1 MHRSVVSQLIL
12 SFIYV
17 AISIFAPSQ
26 AFADINELRDPSCIK
41 NWGIYHNSSTSGS
54 RSDIQALEAWRMQE
68 GSRDIVVAVIDTGID
83 PNHQALSKNLWK
95 DPRDKN
101 GKFGK
106 NFVDP
111 ECNPID
117 EHGHGTHVAGII
129 GAELDRNLGT
139 SGVAHRVSL
148 MPIKY
153 YSESNSGSVNLA
165 NTIQAIHYAIDHGA
179 KIINYSGGGPEFS
192 EQEYLA
198 IKKAESKGILFIAAA
213 GNEKQNIDRS
223 EYFYFPASY
232 SNPAAFRNRTY
243 TPLKN
248 IVVVAATNK
257 KNDLI
262 SASNWGKTSVDVA
275 APGED
280 ILSTLPNGK
289 SGVLTGTSQA
299 TAFVT
304 GIAALILSENSSL
317 TPSLV
322 KKILIESSDPFSKLA
337 DKVRSNG
344 RVNVYKAV
352 LAAHQLRQTQPLKK
366 TAPHTSTRLA
376 SLPDQKTEL

>member
-1 MHRSVVSQLIL
+1 MHRSVTLKLIL
-12 SFIYV
+12 SFLTFGHSFCATTI
-17 AISIFAPSQ
+17 AL
-26 AFADINELRDPSCIK
+26 ADINELRDPSCIK
-41 NWGIYHNSSTSGS
+41 NWGIYHSTSQSGA
-54 RSDIQALEAWRMQE
+54 RSDIQALEAWRLQE

-95 DPRDKN
+95 DPSDKK

-129 GAELDRNLGT
+129 GAELDRELGT

-153 YSESNSGSVNLA
+153 YSESNSGTVNLS

-213 GNEKQNIDRS
+213 GNEKQNIDQS
-223 EYFYFPASY
+223 NNFYFPASY
-232 SNPAAFRNRTY
+232 SNPAAFRNLPHS
-243 TPLKN
+243 PLKN

-262 SASNWGKTSVDVA
+262 PASNWGKTSVDVA

-280 ILSTLPNGK
+280 ILSTLPNGR

-304 GIAALILSENSSL
+304 GIAALILAENSRL

-322 KKILIESSDPFSKLA
+322 KKILIESSDHFTKLSE
-337 DKVRSNG
+337 KVKSSG

-352 LAAHQLRQTQPLKK
+352 LAAHELRQPILKK
-366 TAPHTSTRLA
+366 GSQNTRLA